1 MPYPFTLTCESTDSR
16 ARCGVLSTYHGP
28 VETPVFMPVGTQ
40 GTVKGVLPRDLM
52 ALGYRLILG
61 NTYHLHLRPGEELL
75 RAAGGLHRFA
85 GWEGSI
91 LTDSGGYQVWS
102 LGHLAKLDADG
113 VTFRSHVDGAKLRFT
128 PEIVI
133 GIQEALG
140 SDIMMPLDECP
151 DVHAEAA
158 AMERSVR
165 RTLAWEERALK
176 ARARPELLLYG
187 INQGGLD
194 RTIRRWHAEALAA
207 LPFDGFSIG
216 GLSVGEKN
224 DEMYDMVGFLDGVLP
239 REAPRYL
246 MGVGT
251 PVDLVECVA
260 RGVDQFDCVLPTRT
274 ARFGTLFTSDGPIN
288 IKNARFRDDFGPVEP
303 GCPCPACTSMSRAY
317 LRHLFVANEV
327 LSAVLNTLH
336 NLAFYAQLMEKIRAA
351 IRDDRYAAFGRDFV
365 ERYSRSRPS
374 GSRSNAST

>member
-1 MPYPFTLTCESTDSR
+1 
-16 ARCGVLSTYHGP
+16 V
-28 VETPVFMPVGTQ
+28 
-40 GTVKGVLPRDLM
+40 
-52 ALGYRLILG
+52 
-61 NTYHLHLRPGEELL
+61 

-91 LTDSGGYQVWS
+91 LTDSGGYQVFS
-102 LGHLAKLDADG
+102 LSHLAKLDADG
-113 VTFRSHVDGAKLRFT
+113 VTFRSHVDGARLRFT

-151 DVHAEAA
+151 PIDAPRATMEA
-158 AMERSVR
+158 SVR
-165 RTLAWEERALK
+165 RTLAWEKRALA
-176 ARARPELLLYG
+176 ARTRPELLLYG
-187 INQGGLD
+187 IHQGGLD
-194 RTIRRWHAEALAA
+194 RELRRWHAEELAA
-207 LPFDGFSIG
+207 LPFDGASIG

-224 DEMYDMVGFLDGVLP
+224 DLMYEMVLFLDGVIP
-239 REAPRYL
+239 RSTPRYL

-251 PVDLVECVA
+251 PIDLVECVA

-288 IKNARFRDDFGPVEP
+288 IKNARFREDFGPVEP

-336 NLAFYAQLMEKIRAA
+336 NLAFYAQLMEQIRAA
-351 IRDDRYAAFGRDFV
+351 IRDDRYAAFARDFV
-365 ERYSRSRPS
+365 ARYSRESPS
-374 GSRSNAST
+374 GSRSSTST